1 MADINRAE
9 DYFRRSKDKNG
20 DEKNLARGLL
30 HLVKHLGLDKGRDF
44 KRAQE
49 LLDRAWKSSGT
60 TSRKK
65 TAEAMFLVARELKAS
80 SKGRKKTTSM
90 TEKHREI
97 MKGIDARKEALAETI
112 VEDDEG

>member
-20 DEKNLARGLL
+20 DEKMLARGLL

-49 LLDRAWKSSGT
+49 LLDRAWKTSGT
-60 TSRKK
+60 TSRRK

-80 SKGRKKTTSM
+80 SKGKKATSM
-90 TEKHREI
+90 TVKHREI
-97 MKGIDARKEALAETI
+97 MKGIDEKKAVLAASIEATD
-112 VEDDEG
+112 ED